1 MKLEKNK
8 VEKALTLRAHDEAR
22 QRALEDAR
30 QIALEES
37 HRKALEE
44 SRKKAIEDSRQERI
58 GRRQNS
64 YSRDPRSVSANI
76 FFNMLSTFW
85 VLMQN
90 SLLNIFVLFNI
101 KLLI

>member
-1 MKLEKNK
+1 MMLMMMIQEQQRELDEVKLEKNK

-44 SRKKAIEDSRQERI
+44 SRKKAIEDSQQERI

-64 YSRDPRSVSANI
+64 CSRDPRSVSGNI
-76 FFNMLSTFW
+76 FF
-85 VLMQN
+85 
-90 SLLNIFVLFNI
+90 
-101 KLLI
+101 